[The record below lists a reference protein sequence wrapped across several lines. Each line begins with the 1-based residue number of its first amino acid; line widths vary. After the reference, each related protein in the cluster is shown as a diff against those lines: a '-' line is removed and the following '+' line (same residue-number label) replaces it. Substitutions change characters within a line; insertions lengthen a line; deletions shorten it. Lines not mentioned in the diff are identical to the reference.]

1 MPAISSSPE
10 AGLSRA
16 EIDRRRG
23 RIVPWV
29 IAAFYLTFM
38 STLIA
43 FVVIAYQH
51 PPSDVTEE
59 AYEKGLD
66 YNTAID
72 KGQAQARLGWTSSLS
87 VDGKVMTFV
96 LRDAAG
102 QGLDGAV
109 ARVWFVHPDRSGLD
123 RSVELV
129 GAGHGHYTARLALPA
144 TGQWDIHI
152 TAEVKGQ
159 QYQLA
164 QPMEID

>member
-1 MPAISSSPE
+1 MPAISSSPD
-10 AGLSRA
+10 ATVQA

-51 PPSDVTEE
+51 PPSDVTQE

-66 YNTAID
+66 YNAAID
-72 KGQAQARLGWTSSLS
+72 KGQAQAKLGWTSSLS

-96 LRDAAG
+96 LKDAAG

-109 ARVWFVHPDRSGLD
+109 ARAWFVHPGKSGLD
-123 RSVELV
+123 RSVELTP
-129 GAGHGHYTARLALPA
+129 AGKGRYAARLALPA
-144 TGQWDIHI
+144 AGQWEIHV

-159 QYQLA
+159 QYQLV

>member
-1 MPAISSSPE
+1 MPAISSSPDIDQ
-10 AGLSRA
+10 A

-38 STLIA
+38 SSLIG

-51 PPSDVTEE
+51 PPSDVTQE

-66 YNTAID
+66 YNAAID
-72 KGQAQARLGWTSSLS
+72 KGAAQAKLGWTSSVS
-87 VDGKVMTFV
+87 VEKGVVTFG
-96 LRDAAG
+96 LKDAAG
-102 QGLDGAV
+102 KGLDGAV
-109 ARVWFVHPDRSGLD
+109 ARVWFVHPDRSTLD
-123 RSVELV
+123 RSVELNP
-129 GAGHGHYTARLALPA
+129 AGHGLYSAKAALPA
-144 TGQWDIHI
+144 AGQWEIHV

-159 QYQLA
+159 QYQLV

>member
-1 MPAISSSPE
+1 MPAISSSPD
-10 AGLSRA
+10 AALQA

-23 RIVPWV
+23 RFVPWIIV
-29 IAAFYLTFM
+29 AFYLTFM
-38 STLIA
+38 SALIG

-51 PPSDVTEE
+51 PPSDATQE

-72 KGQAQARLGWTSSLS
+72 KGRAQAKLGWTSSLS
-87 VDGKVMTFV
+87 VENKVLTFV
-96 LRDAAG
+96 LKDAAG

-109 ARVWFVHPDRSGLD
+109 TRVWFVHPDTSALD
-123 RSVELV
+123 RSVALTS
-129 GAGHGHYTARLALPA
+129 AGKGRYTAPVSLPMA
-144 TGQWDIHI
+144 GQWEVHV

-159 QYQLA
+159 QYQRV

>member
-1 MPAISSSPE
+1 MPAISSSPD
-10 AGLSRA
+10 AVQA

-23 RIVPWV
+23 RFVPW
-29 IAAFYLTFM
+29 IIGAFYLTFM
-38 STLIA
+38 SALIG

-51 PPSDVTEE
+51 PPNAVTAE

-66 YNTAID
+66 YNAVID
-72 KGQAQARLGWTSSLS
+72 KGHAQAKLGWTSSLS
-87 VDGKVMTFV
+87 LDGKVLTFV
-96 LRDAAG
+96 LKDAAG

-109 ARVWFVHPDRSGLD
+109 TRAWFVHPDKSALD
-123 RSVELV
+123 RSVELKPV
-129 GAGHGHYTARLALPA
+129 GNGRYTAPVSLPA
-144 TGQWDIHI
+144 SGQWEVHV